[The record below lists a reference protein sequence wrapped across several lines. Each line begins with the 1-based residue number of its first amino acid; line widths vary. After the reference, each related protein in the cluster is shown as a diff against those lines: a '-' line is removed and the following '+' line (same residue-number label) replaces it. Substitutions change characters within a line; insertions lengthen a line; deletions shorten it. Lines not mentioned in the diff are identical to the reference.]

1 MRSLRYS
8 FRVIGLC
15 AAVAVG
21 ALIADEAGAQQYPY
35 FDTTDPNVVIDLSVI
50 NDGGFGARSFAPGVL
65 PPAGG
70 GKSLLVPGPEV
81 PVSRILAS
89 PGGEKIQLRQP
100 DPVAVPDSTETAA
113 DTAPP
118 PAKAPF
124 KAKVAKSMDLP
135 PPPIGGEPE
144 SAKKS
149 GKPADIAPVN
159 VASKSMDKAPPPPS
173 SIIEKSPPPAAQMT
187 APPPP
192 SSSVIKAPMPP
203 APSSAVEKSP
213 SPPPPPPPVAAQI
226 TAPPVKQQQASLPAA
241 GSPLTPGRAMRV
253 TFGADATMLP
263 AEAKGPLDAL
273 AVKLKEK
280 EETRLQLLAYAG
292 GGGLSSSKA
301 RRLALSR
308 ALAVRSYLIEV
319 GVNST
324 RIDVRALGD
333 KAPDEP
339 MNRVDLNIIDR

>member
-173 SIIEKSPPPAAQMT
+173 SIIEKSPPPPPPAAAQMT

-203 APSSAVEKSP
+203 A
-213 SPPPPPPPVAAQI
+213 PPPVAAQI

-241 GSPLTPGRAMRV
+241 GSPLTPGHVMRV

-273 AVKLKEK
+273 AVKLKGK

>member
-70 GKSLLVPGPEV
+70 GKSLLVPGTEV

-135 PPPIGGEPE
+135 PPPVGGEPE

-173 SIIEKSPPPAAQMT
+173 SIIEKSPPPPPPATAQMT

-203 APSSAVEKSP
+203 A
-213 SPPPPPPPVAAQI
+213 PPPVAAQI